1 MAVQQIAPVIC
12 PNCRTQFTAPV
23 ENIIDGQ
30 DPAKKS
36 ALLQG
41 QLNLVQCPQCRTVF
55 TALVPVLYY
64 DLEKELAF
72 VLVPPELHLSGPAQE
87 KTIGSLTNTLINQL
101 PTEQRKFYLFNP
113 KLFLSLESL
122 IKAIL
127 EAEGITEEVLQAQ
140 AARVKLIEE
149 FLQSPDEATLKE
161 KVKAHEAELDEDFF
175 EVLTFYM
182 QAAQMSGDQAR
193 AQTFFAL
200 RSLLGKW
207 SSRAKAAIDK
217 IDAELGLVVI
227 QNQKDLL
234 ERLIGAKDN
243 REREALIANGH
254 SMLDYTFFQQLTSQ
268 IDEAAKKGEVQ
279 TTRQLK
285 DLRTFI
291 LDTKAKHEEQNR
303 VALEKAVNLLK
314 AILQSN
320 QPDKILQERLEEID
334 EAFFFVLKTNI
345 EQARRQGQEEAAKT
359 LEMLGNMAMAMLQEA
374 DQPEEVEEQP
384 AKPEPPSPQIH
395 IASR

>member
-1 MAVQQIAPVIC
+1 MAVQQIAPVVC

-41 QLNLVQCPQCRTVF
+41 QLNLVQCPQCRAVF

-140 AARVKLIEE
+140 AARVKLIED

-207 SSRAKAAIDK
+207 SSRAKEAIAK

-227 QNQKDLL
+227 QNQQELL
-234 ERLIGAKDN
+234 ERLLNAKDD
-243 REREALIANGH
+243 REREALIASGH
-254 SMLDYTFFQQLTSQ
+254 PMLDYAFFQQLTTK
-268 IDEAAKKGEVQ
+268 IDEATQKKDTQ
-279 TTRQLK
+279 TAQQLK
-285 DLRTFI
+285 ELRTFI
-291 LDTKAKHEEQNR
+291 LDTKAKHEEQSR
-303 VALEKAVNLLK
+303 VALEKAVNLLR
-314 AILQSN
+314 AVLQSS
-320 QPDKILQERLEEID
+320 QPDKVLQEKLDEID
-334 EAFFFVLKTNI
+334 EAFFFVLRTNI
-345 EQARRQGQEEAAKT
+345 EEVRRKGQEETAKA
-359 LEMLGNMAMAMLQEA
+359 LEMIGNMALAMLQEA
-374 DQPEEVEEQP
+374 QQPEQP
-384 AKPEPPSPQIH
+384 ESKPEPQSQIY
-395 IASR
+395 IPGR

>member
-1 MAVQQIAPVIC
+1 M
-12 PNCRTQFTAPV
+12 
-23 ENIIDGQ
+23 
-30 DPAKKS
+30 
-36 ALLQG
+36 
-41 QLNLVQCPQCRTVF
+41 
-55 TALVPVLYY
+55 
-64 DLEKELAF
+64 
-72 VLVPPELHLSGPAQE
+72 
-87 KTIGSLTNTLINQL
+87 
-101 PTEQRKFYLFNP
+101 
-113 KLFLSLESL
+113 
-122 IKAIL
+122 
-127 EAEGITEEVLQAQ
+127 
-140 AARVKLIEE
+140 
-149 FLQSPDEATLKE
+149 
-161 KVKAHEAELDEDFF
+161 
-175 EVLTFYM
+175 
-182 QAAQMSGDQAR
+182 
-193 AQTFFAL
+193 

-207 SSRAKAAIDK
+207 SSRAREAIAK

-234 ERLIGAKDN
+234 DRLIAAKDN

-254 SMLDYTFFQQLTSQ
+254 AMLDYTFFQQLTNQ

-279 TTRQLK
+279 IVKQLK

-291 LDTKAKHEEQNR
+291 LDTKTKHEEQSR
-303 VALEKAVNLLK
+303 AALEKDVNLLK

-320 QPDKILQERLEEID
+320 QPDRLLQERLEEID